1 MRSRAKLRLNI
12 NHNGRSKIDIG
23 ERKGKNR
30 CVCFDSLFGLYAGL
44 LPLFMKTRQ
53 TGGNEMLNMA
63 RKKGLNELEGI
74 LKSARTFILHF
85 PFSPRESCNS
95 FSKGETS

>member
-12 NHNGRSKIDIG
+12 THIG

-30 CVCFDSLFGLYAGL
+30 CVCFDSLFWLDAGL
-44 LPLFMKTRQ
+44 VATVHENPE